1 MFSLY
6 YDYPV
11 NGDVLFLV
19 NEPSLYPDR
28 SETKGDVTIC
38 YQGDKIVGINIF
50 KIGETVK
57 LKTNGLIVTPDDK
70 LVDVINAVLAKN
82 GVDIKLDY
90 YRSSGYQVG
99 KIVSLEEHPLDAKA
113 NIVHLD
119 FGDGKEVET
128 FSRYPNLEVGKLVV
142 CVRDGAMKFDGT
154 KFKAAIIRNIHHDVE
169 LCSGKEL
176 RVNDDLSSAFIPEG
190 YAAGDDFFLPSK

>member
-19 NEPSLYPDR
+19 NEPSLYPDH

-57 LKTNGLIVTPDDK
+57 LKTNGLIVTPDD
-70 LVDVINAVLAKN
+70 
-82 GVDIKLDY
+82 
-90 YRSSGYQVG
+90 
-99 KIVSLEEHPLDAKA
+99 
-113 NIVHLD
+113 
-119 FGDGKEVET
+119 
-128 FSRYPNLEVGKLVV
+128 
-142 CVRDGAMKFDGT
+142 
-154 KFKAAIIRNIHHDVE
+154 
-169 LCSGKEL
+169 
-176 RVNDDLSSAFIPEG
+176 
-190 YAAGDDFFLPSK
+190 

>member
-19 NEPSLYPDR
+19 NEPSLYPDH

-154 KFKAAIIRNIHHDVE
+154 K
-169 LCSGKEL
+169 
-176 RVNDDLSSAFIPEG
+176 
-190 YAAGDDFFLPSK
+190 